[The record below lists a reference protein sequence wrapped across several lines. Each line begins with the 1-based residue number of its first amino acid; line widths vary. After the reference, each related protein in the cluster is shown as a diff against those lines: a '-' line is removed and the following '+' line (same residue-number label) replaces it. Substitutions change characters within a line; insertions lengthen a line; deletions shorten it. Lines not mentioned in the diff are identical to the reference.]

1 MALNRWGVGFLVSA
15 RDHASRVF
23 GRVGSSFGRLTK
35 QVVSGARRQEVAM
48 RSVAIGGA
56 MTVAA
61 AGILGGISSVTNAA
75 GKFEQGMAGIGAV
88 TKATRQEMD
97 ALRDSAI
104 EAGIKTQFS
113 PDEAREGLLSLATA
127 GQTATEATK
136 TLLPVLDLAASS
148 LGQLGV
154 GEAASAVVGTL
165 KSYGMQVG
173 EATGVTD
180 KLLRITQLT
189 NFQARDFEAGLAKA
203 AAAAGVFDQSLDDT
217 LITMGQLRNA
227 NIDASTASTAFR
239 EATRRLGS
247 DSGVQQKLQQKGI
260 DVFDKQTG
268 KMRSVVDIMVDMD
281 KKTQKLKDSE
291 RKRIVTQSLG
301 ARGLLAFNA
310 ISKATFTTMRDGE
323 QVVLKGK
330 EAIEA
335 LRMEMSK
342 AEGTAKKMK
351 DALLDTF
358 EGQKTLLSGT
368 LRTFAIELGAPLA
381 KALKPLLKGVVN
393 ALNSLLRF
401 FKNLPEPVKKG
412 IMSFVALAGAI
423 TGIIGGAML
432 LKGVLSLLGFSFSSL
447 LITFG
452 QLLVIGP
459 AILLL
464 VGGLG
469 VASYAAYRAF
479 QKNTGGIS
487 DSWQDMVRKVTLA
500 FKAMKQML
508 FDVEFS
514 KEVRAE
520 LEKAEN
526 KGVMK
531 FLSAFRVFVE
541 RMKMFWVGLKVG
553 FEKGVDALANSSAMK
568 RLLKVLESVF
578 GMFTGPES
586 KNSVDAM
593 NKWGKEGVKT
603 GEKLAKLGEIALG
616 AIETIVDLGRQIMQF
631 VSQLTADDVAGG
643 IEQITETFKGL
654 WTTLKSIVE
663 VAGWIADAIRV
674 VVNLFQVAGAFIAET
689 LGAFIKVHTTAFQ
702 TGKKILKGDFTGA
715 VGEVKKFIDT
725 PIYEETVAQSGDVV
739 RVFDPTSRIGLEKE
753 ERGRFEGIGSGK
765 DDRGKFEKNAVQQLM
780 QQRREA
786 AVILQQRRASGGDT
800 EDVVNLLRELNSTIL
815 EISKRPPP
823 PLKVT
828 IDADQVA
835 SSTREANQRDRERSV
850 DESAAP
856 AFF

>member
-1 MALNRWGVGFLVSA
+1 MFAIALNRFGAGFIISA
-15 RDHASRVF
+15 KDQASRVF
-23 GRVGSSFGRLTK
+23 GRVGTSFGRLTK

-48 RSVAIGGA
+48 RSVAVGGA

-61 AGILGGISSVTNAA
+61 AGILGGLTSITNAA

-88 TKATRQEMD
+88 TKATKQEMD
-97 ALRDSAI
+97 SLRDSAI

-136 TLLPVLDLAASS
+136 TLLPVLDLAAGS

-154 GEAASAVVGTL
+154 GEAANAVVGTL
-165 KSYGMQVG
+165 KSYGKGVK

-227 NIDASTASTAFR
+227 NIDASSASTAFR

-291 RKRIVTQSLG
+291 RKRVVAQALG

-310 ISKATFTTMRDGE
+310 ISKATFTTIRDGE

-335 LRMEMSK
+335 LRHEMSN
-342 AEGTAKKMK
+342 AEGTAGKFK

-358 EGQKTLLSGT
+358 EGQKTLLRGT
-368 LRTFAIELGAPLA
+368 LQTFAVVMGEPMA
-381 KALKPLLKGVVN
+381 KALKPLVQGVVN

-401 FKNLPEPVKKG
+401 FKDLPEPVKKG
-412 IMSFVALAGAI
+412 IMAFVALAGAL

-452 QLLVIGP
+452 QLLIIGP

-469 VASYAAYRAF
+469 VAAYAAYRAF
-479 QKNTGGIS
+479 QKNTGGIAT
-487 DSWQDMVRKVTLA
+487 SWQDMVRQIKLGWQGVVA
-500 FKAMKQML
+500 IVKGE
-508 FDVEFS
+508 EFS
-514 KEVRAE
+514 KE
-520 LEKAEN
+520 LTKDLQKAEN
-526 KGVMK
+526 QGVMRFLDK
-531 FLSAFRVFVE
+531 FKLFLE
-541 RMKMFWVGLKVG
+541 RMKVFWEGLKRG
-553 FEKGVDALANSSAMK
+553 FEEGVNKLAESSAMK
-568 RLLKVLESVF
+568 RLLATINDIF
-578 GMFTGPES
+578 GVFTGDGM
-586 KNSVDAM
+586 KNTQEVLKD
-593 NKWGKEGVKT
+593 WGDQGAAT

-616 AIETIVDLGRQIMQF
+616 AIETVVDLGKQVMQF
-631 VSQLTADDVAGG
+631 ISTLTADDVSGAINFT
-643 IEQITETFKGL
+643 IEGFKGI
-654 WTTLKSIVE
+654 WSTLKGILE
-663 VAGWIADAIRV
+663 VAGFIADV
-674 VVNLFQVAGAFIAET
+674 VRTIVSLFQVAAAFIS
-689 LGAFIKVHTTAFQ
+689 
-702 TGKKILKGDFTGA
+702 
-715 VGEVKKFIDT
+715 
-725 PIYEETVAQSGDVV
+725 ETVAAVIDIHGTAAKIGGKLFTGDFSGALDEAKKFAATETYTQTVKEAGDVV
-739 RVFDPTSRIGLEKE
+739 RIFDPTSRIGLE
-753 ERGRFEGIGSGK
+753 S
-765 DDRGKFEKNAVQQLM
+765 DDRAKFEKQAIHRLLES
-780 QQRREA
+780 RREA
-786 AVILQQRRASGGDT
+786 SAVLQKQRASGEDT
-800 EDVVNLLRELNSTIL
+800 AEVVALLQQLNSSIL

-823 PLKVT
+823 PMKVT
-828 IDADQVA
+828 LDSDQIAVA
-835 SSTREANQRDRERSV
+835 TREANKRDQDRSV
-850 DESAAP
+850 DDSTAP
-856 AFF
+856 MFF